1 MNSAKF
7 KSIREKLG
15 LTQEELSDM
24 LGLSGRKPISHFETG
39 FRKPSPL
46 IQAIMS
52 LLDSLSERKAAELVE
67 LFNDHMKKIKRHQKD
82 VWHE

>member
-1 MNSAKF
+1 MRPDKF

-15 LTQEELSDM
+15 LTQEELSDL

-52 LLDSLSERKAAELVE
+52 LLGSLSERKAAEFIE
-67 LFNDHMKKIKRHQKD
+67 LLTEHMKKVKRRAKANSD
-82 VWHE
+82 E